1 MAKTSKITLTKK
13 ITFRLDDDEYQK
25 ILLCVDAPIKIPG
38 FCREA
43 IKRETKR
50 KLKPSGRS
58 NNGLKQQPI
67 C

>member
-1 MAKTSKITLTKK
+1 MLSFLIYGKTMAKKRA
-13 ITFRLDDDEYQK
+13 ITFRLDEDDYQK

-50 KLKPSGRS
+50 KLK
-58 NNGLKQQPI
+58 LKRAS
-67 C
+67 